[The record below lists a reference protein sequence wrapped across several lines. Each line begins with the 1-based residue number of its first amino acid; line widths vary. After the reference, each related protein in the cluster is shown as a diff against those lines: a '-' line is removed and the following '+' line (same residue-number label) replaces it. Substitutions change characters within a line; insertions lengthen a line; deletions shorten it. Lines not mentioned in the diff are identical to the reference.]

1 MKKEKKKEAISWQSA
16 SGKGISFSTFT
27 SELKWFMDMLG
38 SFCICRVK
46 IIIRSNPH
54 KKKKN
59 ESIHVILRNI
69 KLNIRSSKF

>member
-27 SELKWFMDMLG
+27 SELIWFMDILG

-54 KKKKN
+54 
-59 ESIHVILRNI
+59 
-69 KLNIRSSKF
+69 